1 MKLFYLANIRMPT
14 EKAHGLQIMQ
24 NCEAF
29 AAHGAQV
36 TLFVAR
42 RFNTAEF
49 RQVRDVWAHYGV
61 AKAFAVFRVP
71 CLDLFPILE
80 RFSGRLTF
88 AIQTISYLMTLCL
101 ILLFRRA
108 DVYYSRDPLTLFV
121 LSIFLPRRKLAYE
134 AHALVN
140 SRLGSWLQ
148 KIVARRCGVVVAVTG
163 YLAQKL
169 LERGG
174 IERVNAITEHDGF
187 RAERFANLPDPS
199 TARRQLNL
207 PQDVFLVGYVGRLHT
222 MSMSKGVDTLIDA
235 IAAAQRPIA
244 LCLLGGPDEMAEQLR
259 ARWQSLGLPTE
270 NFRYLGQVKAAD
282 VPLRLAALDVCA
294 MPLPFTEHFA
304 YYASPLKLFEYM
316 AAGKAIVASDLPSTA
331 EVVKHGQSA
340 LLTPPGD
347 VEALAQ
353 ALQRLYDQVEVREQL
368 AQQARRLADHYTW
381 QARAERILAAIDTVQ

>member
-29 AAHGAQV
+29 AAHGTQV

-42 RFNTAEF
+42 RFNTAAF
-49 RQVRDVWAHYGV
+49 RQVRDVWDHYGV
-61 AKAFAVFRVP
+61 AKTFAVCRVP

-80 RFSGRLTF
+80 RFSGRLAF
-88 AIQTISYLMTLCL
+88 ALQTISYLMALCL

-108 DVYYSRDPLTLFV
+108 DVYYSRDPLTLLV
-121 LSIFLPRRKLAYE
+121 LSAFLPRRKLAYE

-140 SRLGSWLQ
+140 SRLGGWMQ
-148 KIVARRCGVVVAVTG
+148 GIVARRCGVVVAVTAH
-163 YLAQKL
+163 LAQKL
-169 LERGG
+169 RERGG
-174 IERVNAITEHDGF
+174 IERVNAMTEHDGF
-187 RAERFANLPDPS
+187 RAERFANLPDQS
-199 TARRQLNL
+199 SARQQLNL
-207 PQDVFLVGYVGRLHT
+207 PQDAFLVGYVGRLHT
-222 MSMSKGVDTLIDA
+222 MSMSKGVDTLVDA
-235 IAAAQRPIA
+235 IAVTQRPMG
-244 LCLLGGPDEMAEQLR
+244 LCLLGGPDDMAEQLR

-304 YYASPLKLFEYM
+304 YYASPLKLFEYL
-316 AAGKAIVASDLPSTA
+316 AAGKAIVASDLPGTA
-331 EVVKHGQSA
+331 EVVRHGESA
-340 LLTPPGD
+340 LLTPPSD
-347 VEALAQ
+347 VTALAQ
-353 ALQRLYDQVEVREQL
+353 ALQRLYDHAEVRQQL

-381 QARAERILAAIDTVQ
+381 QARAKRILAAVEATQ